1 MSLFSTLSTGVTG
14 LGVNSVSL
22 AVAGDNLANLNTV
35 GFKGSRAQFQDLI
48 IRDVAGASTS
58 SQLGLGAFLG
68 GVSNQFTQGA
78 ISTTGRNADMAVD
91 GSGLFVV
98 ASDEGQFYTRSGAFT
113 MDVDG
118 KLTTLSGYSLQGYTA
133 DATGNLGSSLGD
145 ITIGPNSLA
154 PAATTDISL
163 MANLD
168 ADGPIVTGWGG
179 SVPAGMTHDQAAD
192 EATYSTS
199 MTVFDSLGQ
208 SHDLIV
214 YFQQTAANT
223 WEYYATVDAGETGG
237 VAGEVQEV
245 VAGDLS
251 FDTDGSLLNV
261 SANSGTV
268 TFTGAAAQTLTLDL
282 GDYGAVTGEDGSLTQ
297 VASDSTIN
305 GLDQDGY
312 GAGDLIDW
320 QIDADGTVR
329 GVYSNG
335 SEQVI
340 GQVALALFASA
351 DGLSRAGDNLWMAT
365 EDAGPPLIGAAQA
378 GGRGSVYQY
387 ALEGSNVDIETEFVN
402 MITAQRGYQASA
414 RVVST
419 TDQMLQELVNI
430 V

>member
-1 MSLFSTLSTGVTG
+1 M
-14 LGVNSVSL
+14 
-22 AVAGDNLANLNTV
+22 
-35 GFKGSRAQFQDLI
+35 
-48 IRDVAGASTS
+48 
-58 SQLGLGAFLG
+58 
-68 GVSNQFTQGA
+68 
-78 ISTTGRNADMAVD
+78 
-91 GSGLFVV
+91 
-98 ASDEGQFYTRSGAFT
+98 
-113 MDVDG
+113 
-118 KLTTLSGYSLQGYTA
+118 
-133 DATGNLGSSLGD
+133 
-145 ITIGPNSLA
+145 
-154 PAATTDISL
+154 
-163 MANLD
+163 
-168 ADGPIVTGWGG
+168 
-179 SVPAGMTHDQAAD
+179 
-192 EATYSTS
+192 
-199 MTVFDSLGQ
+199 
-208 SHDLIV
+208 
-214 YFQQTAANT
+214 
-223 WEYYATVDAGETGG
+223 
-237 VAGEVQEV
+237 
-245 VAGDLS
+245 
-251 FDTDGSLLNV
+251 
-261 SANSGTV
+261 